1 MNAINVNSN
10 CPEFG
15 YELLSAVPYAYNLYL
30 KGQLGETISA
40 FDTTCLYFFS
50 PKHTESNCKRSWDNM
65 GKLWNTNFPNI
76 NIHRPNLDWNL
87 FSPPPF
93 KEYYKKTAIKFDKE
107 TLVIFNRYNKE
118 WGQNP
123 INYLD
128 LDTLEKLFTLLEDRY
143 QVVYIN
149 LNKGEKYFDGA
160 NPLMLNDES
169 ILKKHPKILSLYDV
183 MDKFPEVSLNEIQ
196 LRMFANCSKYISSNG
211 GQLIL
216 SAYFGGENI
225 IFSKKCRELD
235 PNVNSFYKWYNKLG
249 DGVFQHVDNYENLIE
264 LVTQKWVENKPLI
277 NILIR
282 TSGRPN
288 YFESCMSSIY
298 SQSYKNWN
306 VIVSIDDKESI
317 KYTQKHKCLDI
328 EVNYKNFKI
337 PIPPNNQDYGI
348 GFIYNLYLN
357 DLQDKVK
364 DGYVVYLDD
373 DDCLSNTDSLKKLVN
388 EIKTNDDI
396 VFWRVGFPNRL
407 VPSDEN
413 FGKEPIIKDISG
425 IGFCF
430 HIKNKKIWEPYKRGD
445 YRIAKQ
451 LYNQIPNKIFIN
463 QVITKLQREKED
475 GFGKKDDLYTFQ
487 NTLKS
492 SIILSTHNNVNFIDE
507 SLDSIIK
514 SIKNLDCEILVGID
528 GCEKTL
534 NYIKNKKFDYRIK
547 FFYFDK
553 NSGPY
558 VVKNTL
564 CKISKSENIIFFDS
578 DDIMKENMVSLLL
591 SELSSN
597 DFVKPMYCDFTDGK
611 KIPEVSKTNKYG
623 EGVFAIRRKLFLEMN
638 GFEPWRCA
646 ADSDFMG
653 RLYKNN
659 KKFSFTDDVVF
670 YRRVHPN
677 SLTQNPETCSWSK
690 LRAHYYKLSKNKK
703 TFGPLPTFSTES
715 FVEIY
720 TDKSFFSDKGVFEE
734 VINKKTSII
743 NKAMNNINLN
753 KKKPE
758 DIPKKEINYDVINQV
773 VQNKG
778 VYIPKKNIPI
788 RENKPNDRNKLIELK
803 KGENNKQIKELFK
816 SKPSRRNNLPNIF

>member
-1 MNAINVNSN
+1 MNGKIVNSH

-15 YELLSAVPYAYNLYL
+15 YELLSALPYAYNLFL
-30 KGQLGETISA
+30 KGQLSGTISS
-40 FDTTCLYFFS
+40 FDTKCLYFFS
-50 PKHTESNCKRSWDNM
+50 PNHVESNCKRSWDNM
-65 GKLWNTNFPNI
+65 GKLWNEKFPNI
-76 NIHRPNLDWNL
+76 EIHRNQLDWDL
-87 FSPPPF
+87 FSPPPL
-93 KEYYKKTAIKFDKE
+93 KKHYESKKISFEKE
-107 TLVIFNRYNKE
+107 TLVIFNRINKE
-118 WGQNP
+118 WGGPP
-123 INYLD
+123 INF
-128 LDTLEKLFTLLEDRY
+128 LDTKTLDELFRLLSDSY

-149 LNKGEKYFDGA
+149 LNKDEKYFDHSH
-160 NPLMLNDES
+160 PIEFDEESVLTKYPNVKTIYQISKDYPELS
-169 ILKKHPKILSLYDV
+169 I
-183 MDKFPEVSLNEIQ
+183 NEIQ
-196 LRMFANCSKYISSNG
+196 LRLFSNCSKFISSNG

-225 IFSKKCRELD
+225 IFSKKCRELN
-235 PNVNSFYKWYNKLG
+235 PNVNSFYKWYHKLG
-249 DGVFQHVDNYENLIE
+249 GGVFQHVNNYDNLIE
-264 LVTQKWVENKPLI
+264 LVKDKWVEKKPLV

-288 YFESCMSSIY
+288 YFKECLNSIY
-298 SQSYKNWN
+298 KQKYKNWN
-306 VIVSIDDKESI
+306 IIVGIDDKDSLN
-317 KYTQKHKCLDI
+317 YTKDGKCRDI
-328 EVNYKNFKI
+328 IYNFDNVKI
-337 PIPPNNQDYGI
+337 PDPPKSEEYGVP
-348 GFIYNLYLN
+348 FKYNLYLN
-357 DLQDKVK
+357 ELQKNVE
-364 DGYVVYLDD
+364 DGFIIILDD
-373 DDCLSNTDSLKKLVN
+373 DDAFYEENSLTKLVN
-388 EIKTNDDI
+388 SIKNDDDF
-396 VFWRVGFPNRL
+396 VMWRVKFPNRL
-407 VPSDEN
+407 VPSDVN
-413 FGKEPIIKDISG
+413 FGKIPVVKDVSS
-425 IGFCF
+425 IGFAF
-430 HIKNKKIWEPYKRGD
+430 HKKYSQIWEPYKRGD
-445 YRIAKQ
+445 YRIAKK
-451 LYNQIPNKIFIN
+451 LYETIPNKIFIN
-463 QVITKLQREKED
+463 EILTKIQRRIED
-475 GFGKKDDLYTFQ
+475 GMGKRDDLYTPQ
-487 NTLKS
+487 NTYKT
-492 SIILSTHNNVNFIDE
+492 SIILPTHNNVNFIDE
-507 SLDSIIK
+507 SLDSIIT

-547 FFYFDK
+547 FFYFNK

-623 EGVFAIRRKLFLEMN
+623 EGVFAIRRQLFLEMN

-720 TDKSFFSDKGVFEE
+720 TDKSFFSDKSVFEE
-734 VINKKTSII
+734 VINKKTSI
-743 NKAMNNINLN
+743 LN
-753 KKKPE
+753 KVMNIVKPSEEKKVDYE
-758 DIPKKEINYDVINQV
+758 KINQV
-773 VQNKG
+773 VQQKG
-778 VYIPKKNIPI
+778 VYTPQKNIPI
-788 RENKPNDRNKLIELK
+788 RENKPNDRNELIKLK
-803 KGENNKQIKELFK
+803 NGQNNQQLEKLFK
-816 SKPSRRNNLPNIF
+816 GKPNRRNGLPNIF